1 MSDVLKKEDYLEP
14 DCLLSGKP
22 VGAKPRQERI
32 PEQRISE
39 QLDELMAK
47 KEFLQAENM
56 LKYWID
62 EARVLN
68 DRQGE
73 FMVYNEMMGYYRK
86 TGRKEEAYQAIEKAM
101 AMLDELGY
109 RDSISG
115 ATCYTNIGTVY
126 TVFEE
131 PERSLPYFEKAKEIY
146 ENTPYTG
153 AFRLAGCYNN
163 LATALTAL
171 GRGEEADAYYVKAL
185 NALEGGE
192 GLQLEKAMT
201 WLNRI
206 DILLSDE
213 GEKLDAERIEEYL
226 EKAKDCLDDPAIPR
240 DSYYSFVADKCL
252 SIYDYFGYF
261 RYANELRERIREI
274 DERA

>member
-14 DCLLSGKP
+14 DCPLSGKP

-39 QLDELMAK
+39 RLDELMAK

-62 EARVLN
+62 EARALN

-146 ENTPYTG
+146 EKTPYTG

-171 GRGEEADAYYVKAL
+171 RRGEEADAYYVKAL

-192 GLQLEKAMT
+192 GLQLERAMT
-201 WLNRI
+201 YLNRI

-226 EKAKDCLDDPAIPR
+226 EKAKDCLDDPEVPR

>member
-22 VGAKPRQERI
+22 VGTKPRQERI

-39 QLDELMAK
+39 RLDEFMAK

-62 EARVLN
+62 EARALN

-86 TGRKEEAYQAIEKAM
+86 TGRKEEAYQAIEKAL

-146 ENTPYTG
+146 EKTPYTG

-185 NALEGGE
+185 NALEGE
-192 GLQLEKAMT
+192 DGLQLEKAMT
-201 WLNRI
+201 YLNRI